1 MMVSVCFLRVV
12 VVVVFVIIVAIK
24 VVFSKIIIIITVITV
39 SGVICDRFLR
49 VLVTPMDPMSV

>member
-24 VVFSKIIIIITVITV
+24 VVFSKIIIIITV